1 MSKARVMV
9 VDDEEY
15 LLEACADALSS
26 LDGIEIDVKQDSTQA
41 LEILSRETYDLL
53 ITDIRMPGVD
63 GLELLR
69 AARESNADLA
79 VLMMTAF
86 PTVETAVESMKL
98 GAADYLTKPFL
109 PEDLCATAK
118 RLLDEKRLREEN
130 QLLRRQLERSYKFDE
145 IIGKSSAMQEVFDTI
160 QSVADTDVDVLIHGE
175 TGSGKELV
183 ARSVHQRSSRKESP
197 FVPVDCGAIPEN
209 LLESEFF
216 GHEKGAFTGAEAR
229 SLGLLEFADGG
240 TFFLDE
246 IAELPQQLQ
255 AKLLRA
261 LQERKFRR
269 VGGKEEI
276 EVDIRIVAAT
286 HRDLEQEVREGRFRQ
301 DLYYRVNVVKIDIP
315 ALRDRPEDI
324 PLLIDHFV
332 GQFSESLSKGQTEI
346 SPEAVEILQ
355 RYPWPGNIR
364 ELQNVLKRAFI
375 MARGAPVDLAHLPD
389 EVVAR
394 IGEPT
399 TGPKGGFFHLR
410 ELRMN
415 VFEKEYLGSLLAQ
428 CEGDA
433 TRAARE
439 AQMPRGTLYRLLG
452 KHDLKP
458 ESYRK

>member
-1 MSKARVMV
+1 MSKTRVIV

-26 LDGIEIDVKQDSTQA
+26 LDSVEIEVKQDSTQA

-53 ITDIRMPGVD
+53 ITDIRMPGV
-63 GLELLR
+63 GGMELLR
-69 AARESNADLA
+69 AARESNPALA
-79 VLMMTAF
+79 VLMMTAY

-109 PEDLCATAK
+109 PEDLCAAAK

-130 QLLRRQLERSYKFDE
+130 QLLRRQLERSYRFDE
-145 IIGKSSAMQEVFDTI
+145 IVGKSAAMQEVFDTI

-183 ARSVHQRSSRKESP
+183 ARSVHGRSSRRECS

-301 DLYYRVNVVKIDIP
+301 DLFYRVNVVKIEIP
-315 ALRDRPEDI
+315 PLRDRPEDL
-324 PLLIDHFV
+324 PLLIEHFI
-332 GQFSESLSKGQTEI
+332 GQFSESLSRGQTEI
-346 SPEAVEILQ
+346 SPEVTEILQ

-364 ELQNVLKRAFI
+364 ELQNVLKRALV
-375 MARGAPVDLAHLPD
+375 MARGAPVELVHLPN

-394 IGEPT
+394 IGEPAA
-399 TGPKGGFFHLR
+399 GSKGGFFHLR
-410 ELRMN
+410 ELRIN
-415 VFEKEYLGSLLAQ
+415 AFEKEYLANLLAQ

-433 TRAARE
+433 SRAARE
-439 AQMPRGTLYRLLG
+439 AEVPRGTLYRLLG